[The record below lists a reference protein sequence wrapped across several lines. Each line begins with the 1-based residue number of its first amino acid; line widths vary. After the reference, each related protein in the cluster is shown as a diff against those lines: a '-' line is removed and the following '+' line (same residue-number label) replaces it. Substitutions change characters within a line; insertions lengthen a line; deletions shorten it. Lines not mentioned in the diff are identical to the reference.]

1 VSHSITLESMGVPA
15 VAMTTKAFNEL
26 ATSTAMKKGMPGLHI
41 VFTPHPITGRTTEE
55 SNVYQKG
62 NNPIT
67 NKPMLAEIYA
77 GLTEKLA
84 DKDKKDGVISRG
96 ERPRYLKPDTA
107 DNLQQMFQDNMWT
120 DGLPVIMPTE
130 EKVKAM
136 LKGTS
141 HKPDEVVG
149 EMRPSGPHE
158 AWKFTVEMV
167 ATNAVMAGAKP
178 EYLPVILAI
187 ASTGQTSLFSS
198 TSSFARMAVVN
209 GPIRDQIQMNYS
221 IGALGPFN
229 QANSAIGR
237 AWTLISKNL
246 GGSGTPGSTYLGS
259 TGNPL
264 NYGNMTFPEAEEN
277 LPAGWQP
284 LHVQKGFKKDES
296 VVSIFSGWSFNTIA
310 WFSPLP
316 QQDVIKNWLTHFFS
330 FGTGAATI
338 ILDPVTAA
346 ELEKNGFTSKE
357 QFADYLITK
366 SANPGWLYWSTHEKE
381 YEQAK
386 QGVEPYASYL
396 KLGET
401 AEIPVS
407 RYSRTPRGAP
417 PGATPPAGMPARTPI
432 EVLAVGGQTNTYW
445 SGGDFSYVTSASIDK
460 WK

>member
-1 VSHSITLESMGVPA
+1 MGVPA
-15 VAMTTKAFNEL
+15 VAVVTLAFNEL
-26 ATSTAMKKGMPGLHI
+26 ATSTALKKGMPGLRI
-41 VFTPHPITGRTTEE
+41 TFTPHPITGRTTEE
-55 SNVYQKG
+55 SNAYLKG
-62 NNPIT
+62 NDPVSGR
-67 NKPMLAEIYA
+67 PMLAQIYA
-77 GLTEKLA
+77 SLTDELA
-84 DKDKKDGVISRG
+84 EQDKQAGIIERG
-96 ERPRYLKPDTA
+96 ERPRYLPADTA

-120 DGLPVIMPTE
+120 DGLPVILPTE
-130 EKVKAM
+130 ERVKEM

-141 HKPDEVVG
+141 HKPDEIVG

-158 AWKFTVEMV
+158 AWKYTVEMV
-167 ATNAVMAGAKP
+167 AVNAVMAGARP

-187 ASTGQTSLFSS
+187 AATGQTSLFSS

-209 GPIRDQIQMNYS
+209 GPIRNEIQMNYS

-277 LPAGWQP
+277 LPAGWEP

-330 FGTGAATI
+330 FGTGSATI
-338 ILDPVTAA
+338 ILDPIVAV
-346 ELEKNGFTSKE
+346 ELKNNGFASKE
-357 QFADYLITK
+357 QFAQYLMEK
-366 SANPGWLYWSTHEKE
+366 SANPGWLYWSTHQKE

-401 AEIPVS
+401 DEVPLS
-407 RYSRTPRGAP
+407 RYVRRPPMGAP
-417 PGATPPAGMPARTPI
+417 PGAPPRNPI
-432 EVLAVGGQTNTYW
+432 EVLAVGGGTNTYW
-445 SGGDFSYVTSASIDK
+445 SGGDFSYVTSASVDK
-460 WK
+460 WR